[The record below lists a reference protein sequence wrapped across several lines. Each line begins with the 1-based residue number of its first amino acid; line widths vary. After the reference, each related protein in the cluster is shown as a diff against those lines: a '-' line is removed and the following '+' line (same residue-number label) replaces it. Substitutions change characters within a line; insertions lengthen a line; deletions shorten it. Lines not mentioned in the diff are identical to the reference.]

1 MDSELN
7 IVVDE
12 LGEVAVVSVAELEWW
27 YPVPKLRSRRFSVTS
42 SPSRLTSALGLLHPS
57 NQAWLVVVIE
67 FVFRPAAPDSPSAT
81 PILRSDP
88 EHDEEASSQGG
99 FRFVIR
105 AIIFHSTNR

>member
-1 MDSELN
+1 Q
-7 IVVDE
+7 
-12 LGEVAVVSVAELEWW
+12 VSVAELEWW

-81 PILRSDP
+81 PILRTSVFAITIARSDP